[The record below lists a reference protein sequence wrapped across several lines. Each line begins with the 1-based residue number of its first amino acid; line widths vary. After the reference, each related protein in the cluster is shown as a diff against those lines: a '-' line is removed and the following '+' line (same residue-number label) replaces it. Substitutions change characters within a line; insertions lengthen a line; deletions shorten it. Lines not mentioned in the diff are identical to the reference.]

1 MHENYTKWVLRSLFW
16 IDRSKSNRQ
25 QKLFSEKLFE
35 LEILRTD
42 DSEEIAYFTSI
53 FYDLLSLFT
62 KPFQTFDS
70 PTQFLKV
77 AKLGERFASD
87 TNLENEWK
95 MWF

>member
-42 DSEEIAYFTSI
+42 DSKEEIAYFTSI
-53 FYDLLSLFT
+53 FYDLLSVHETVPRRNFR
-62 KPFQTFDS
+62 FQT
-70 PTQFLKV
+70 QCFLKV
-77 AKLGERFASD
+77 
-87 TNLENEWK
+87 
-95 MWF
+95 

>member
-62 KPFQTFDS
+62 KPFQETFDFRRS
-70 PTQFLKV
+70 FLKV
-77 AKLGERFASD
+77 
-87 TNLENEWK
+87 
-95 MWF
+95 

>member
-42 DSEEIAYFTSI
+42 DS
-53 FYDLLSLFT
+53 
-62 KPFQTFDS
+62 K
-70 PTQFLKV
+70 K
-77 AKLGERFASD
+77 K
-87 TNLENEWK
+87 
-95 MWF
+95 